1 MCGDRKCE
9 LEHSGGRRHLG
20 GRAEDQGTLKCF
32 SDQID
37 DLTIQRGD
45 ALEGLGHH
53 RRKKDRDWSGRV
65 QIFWTRALIW
75 LRRLKHPSKHARRM

>member
-1 MCGDRKCE
+1 MCGDRKCQ
-9 LEHSGGRRHLG
+9 LEHSRGRRHLG

-53 RRKKDRDWSGRV
+53 RRKKDRYWQEEYVFFGPE
-65 QIFWTRALIW
+65 
-75 LRRLKHPSKHARRM
+75 H